1 MEFLIVG
8 LIFGIVCGFIC
19 KGMAEKR
26 GREKWLGVLLGLLF
40 GIWAI
45 LGYLIAGDTSE
56 KKAKLIANAIEDKKK

>member
-1 MEFLIVG
+1 MEFIIVTLIVG
-8 LIFGIVCGFIC
+8 IFCALICMS
-19 KGMAEKR
+19 MAEKR

-56 KKAKLIANAIEDKKK
+56 KKAKLIAKAIGKK